1 MSKILAYHFLK
12 SDMCSHAGHEPPW
25 KEGETRTLDGEIVI
39 CVHGYHASRTAWD
52 ALQFAPGPV
61 LCLVEVEPVKEHTD
75 KLVSRSRRLIKAVN
89 VERELR
95 EFVADCAERVLHFY
109 EEAYPGDQRPRAAI
123 ATARAYARGEATDG
137 ELNAAAD
144 AAYAAARAAR
154 NAANAADAAAD
165 AAYAAADAADA
176 AAYAAARAAYA
187 AARAAYA
194 ARAAA
199 YAAADAADAAA
210 YAAARAADAAAR
222 AADAAYAAADA
233 ADAERRWQREQFD
246 VRLAHLFAT
255 EIAAWSL
262 TQEGE

>member
-12 SDMCSHAGHEPPW
+12 SDMCSHEGHEPPW

-39 CVHGYHASRTAWD
+39 CAHGYHASRTAWD

-61 LCLVEVEPVKEHTD
+61 LCLVEVEPVEEHTD

-95 EFVADCAERVLHFY
+95 EFAADCAERVLHFY

-137 ELNAAAD
+137 ELNAAA
-144 AAYAAARAAR
+144 R
-154 NAANAADAAAD
+154 
-165 AAYAAADAADA
+165 AAADAADA
-176 AAYAAARAAYA
+176 AVYAARA
-187 AARAAYA
+187 AAYA

-199 YAAADAADAAA
+199 YAVAV
-210 YAAARAADAAAR
+210 YAARAAVR
-222 AADAAYAAADA
+222 AAVDV
-233 ADAERRWQREQFD
+233 ADAERRWQREQFN

-255 EIAAWSL
+255 EIAAWNAL
-262 TQEGE
+262 QGDE

>member
-12 SDMCSHAGHEPPW
+12 SNMYSGEGLEPPW

-39 CVHGYHASRTAWD
+39 CAHGYHASRMAWD

-61 LCLVEVEPVKEHTD
+61 LCLVEVEPVEEHTE

-95 EFVADCAERVLHFY
+95 EFAADCAERMLHFY

-154 NAANAADAAAD
+154 AAADAAAYAAR
-165 AAYAAADAADA
+165 AAYA
-176 AAYAAARAAYA
+176 AAYAAARAA
-187 AARAAYA
+187 
-194 ARAAA
+194 RAAA
-199 YAAADAADAAA
+199 YAA
-210 YAAARAADAAAR
+210 R
-222 AADAAYAAADA
+222 
-233 ADAERRWQREQFD
+233 DAERRWQRERFD
-246 VRLAHLFAT
+246 ARLAHLFAT

>member
-12 SDMCSHAGHEPPW
+12 SDMCSGEGHEPPW

-39 CVHGYHASRTAWD
+39 CAHGYHASRTPWD
-52 ALQFAPGPV
+52 ALGFAPGPV
-61 LCLVEVEPVKEHTD
+61 LCLVEVERVEEHTE

-95 EFVADCAERVLHFY
+95 EFAADCAERVLPFY

-137 ELNAAAD
+137 ELGYAVDAAD
-144 AAYAAARAAR
+144 AAYAAAAR
-154 NAANAADAAAD
+154 AADAAR
-165 AAYAAADAADA
+165 AARAAD
-176 AAYAAARAAYA
+176 AARAAYA
-187 AARAAYA
+187 AA
-194 ARAAA
+194 AR
-199 YAAADAADAAA
+199 
-210 YAAARAADAAAR
+210 AARAADAAR
-222 AADAAYAAADA
+222 AAVRAAADA
-233 ADAERRWQREQFD
+233 ARATADAVRSAYAAAAAAERKWQYEQFD
-246 VRLAHLFAT
+246 ARLAHLFAT

>member
-39 CVHGYHASRTAWD
+39 CAHGYHASRTAWD

-61 LCLVEVEPVKEHTD
+61 LCLVEVEPVEEHTD

-95 EFVADCAERVLHFY
+95 EFAADRAERVLHFY

-137 ELNAAAD
+137 ELNAAAR
-144 AAYAAARAAR
+144 AAARA
-154 NAANAADAAAD
+154 
-165 AAYAAADAADA
+165 
-176 AAYAAARAAYA
+176 
-187 AARAAYA
+187 AAYA

-199 YAAADAADAAA
+199 WAAAWVAARD
-210 YAAARAADAAAR
+210 AARAARAAA
-222 AADAAYAAADA
+222 DAADA
-233 ADAERRWQREQFD
+233 ADAERRWQREQFN

-255 EIAAWSL
+255 EIAAWNAL
-262 TQEGE
+262 QGDE

>member
-1 MSKILAYHFLK
+1 
-12 SDMCSHAGHEPPW
+12 MCSHEGHEPPW

-61 LCLVEVEPVKEHTD
+61 LCLVEVEPVEEHTD
-75 KLVSRSRRLIKAVN
+75 KLASRSRRLIKAVN

-123 ATARAYARGEATDG
+123 ATARAYAKGEAMDG

-144 AAYAAARAAR
+144 AAYAAAYAAR
-154 NAANAADAAAD
+154 AAAD
-165 AAYAAADAADA
+165 AAYAAAYAARAAADAAYAADAADA
-176 AAYAAARAAYA
+176 AYAAARDAARAAYA
-187 AARAAYA
+187 AAYA
-194 ARAAA
+194 AR
-199 YAAADAADAAA
+199 
-210 YAAARAADAAAR
+210 
-222 AADAAYAAADA
+222 AAADA
-233 ADAERRWQREQFD
+233 ADAERWWQREQFN

-255 EIAAWSL
+255 EIAAWNAL
-262 TQEGE
+262 QGDE

>member
-25 KEGETRTLDGEIVI
+25 KEGETRTLDGEIGI
-39 CVHGYHASRTAWD
+39 CAHGYHASRTAWD

-61 LCLVEVEPVKEHTD
+61 LCLVEVEPVEEHTE

-95 EFVADCAERVLHFY
+95 EFAADCAERVLHFY

-137 ELNAAAD
+137 ELNAAA
-144 AAYAAARAAR
+144 RA
-154 NAANAADAAAD
+154 AADAAAD
-165 AAYAAADAADA
+165 AAYAA
-176 AAYAAARAAYA
+176 RAAV
-187 AARAAYA
+187 RAAV
-194 ARAAA
+194 
-199 YAAADAADAAA
+199 DV
-210 YAAARAADAAAR
+210 
-222 AADAAYAAADA
+222 
-233 ADAERRWQREQFD
+233 ADAERRWQREQFN

-255 EIAAWSL
+255 EIAAWNAL
-262 TQEGE
+262 QGDE

>member
-12 SDMCSHAGHEPPW
+12 SDMCSHEGHEPPW

-39 CVHGYHASRTAWD
+39 CAHGYHASRTAWD

-61 LCLVEVEPVKEHTD
+61 LCLVEVEPVEEHTE

-95 EFVADCAERVLHFY
+95 EFAADCAERMLHFY

-123 ATARAYARGEATDG
+123 ATARAHARGEATDG
-137 ELNAAAD
+137 ELATARAAAGTAAAWD
-144 AAYAAARAAR
+144 AAAAGAAGAAARATAWV
-154 NAANAADAAAD
+154 
-165 AAYAAADAADA
+165 
-176 AAYAAARAAYA
+176 
-187 AARAAYA
+187 A

-199 YAAADAADAAA
+199 AAAWVAAGI
-210 YAAARAADAAAR
+210 
-222 AADAAYAAADA
+222 
-233 ADAERRWQREQFD
+233 AERKWQYEQFD
-246 VRLAHLFAT
+246 ARLAHLFAT

>member
-12 SDMCSHAGHEPPW
+12 SDMCSGEGHEPPW

-39 CVHGYHASRTAWD
+39 CAHGYHASRTAWD

-61 LCLVEVEPVKEHTD
+61 LCLVEVEPVEEHTE

-95 EFVADCAERVLHFY
+95 EFAADCAERVLHFY

-137 ELNAAAD
+137 ELNAAA
-144 AAYAAARAAR
+144 R
-154 NAANAADAAAD
+154 
-165 AAYAAADAADA
+165 AAADAADA
-176 AAYAAARAAYA
+176 AAYAAA
-187 AARAAYA
+187 YA
-194 ARAAA
+194 AR
-199 YAAADAADAAA
+199 AAADAADAAA
-210 YAAARAADAAAR
+210 YAAAYAARAAAR
-222 AADAAYAAADA
+222 AAADA
-233 ADAERRWQREQFD
+233 AVDVAYAGRRWQREQFN

-255 EIAAWSL
+255 EIAAWNAL
-262 TQEGE
+262 QGDE

>member
-39 CVHGYHASRTAWD
+39 CAHGYHASRTAWD

-95 EFVADCAERVLHFY
+95 EFAADCAERVLHFY

-137 ELNAAAD
+137 ELNAAA
-144 AAYAAARAAR
+144 R
-154 NAANAADAAAD
+154 
-165 AAYAAADAADA
+165 AAADAADA
-176 AAYAAARAAYA
+176 AVYAARA
-187 AARAAYA
+187 AAYA

-199 YAAADAADAAA
+199 YAVAV
-210 YAAARAADAAAR
+210 YAARAAVR
-222 AADAAYAAADA
+222 AAVDV
-233 ADAERRWQREQFD
+233 ADAERRWQREQFN

-255 EIAAWSL
+255 EIAAWNAL
-262 TQEGE
+262 QGDE

>member
-12 SDMCSHAGHEPPW
+12 SDMCSGEGHEPPW

-39 CVHGYHASRTAWD
+39 CAHGYHASRTAWD

-61 LCLVEVEPVKEHTD
+61 LCLVEVEPVEEHTE

-144 AAYAAARAAR
+144 AAYAAAYTAADAAVAARAAVY
-154 NAANAADAAAD
+154 AAADAAAD
-165 AAYAAADAADA
+165 AARAAADAA
-176 AAYAAARAAYA
+176 RAAV
-187 AARAAYA
+187 YA
-194 ARAAA
+194 ARAAV
-199 YAAADAADAAA
+199 
-210 YAAARAADAAAR
+210 RAAVDV
-222 AADAAYAAADA
+222 
-233 ADAERRWQREQFD
+233 ADAERRWQREQFN

-255 EIAAWSL
+255 EIAAWNAP
-262 TQEGE
+262 QEGE

>member
-12 SDMCSHAGHEPPW
+12 SDMCSYEGHEPPW
-25 KEGETRTLDGEIVI
+25 KEGETRTLDGEIGI
-39 CVHGYHASRTAWD
+39 CAHGYHASRTAWD

-61 LCLVEVEPVKEHTD
+61 LCLVEVEPVEEHTE

-95 EFVADCAERVLHFY
+95 EFAADCAERVLHFY

-137 ELNAAAD
+137 ELNAAA
-144 AAYAAARAAR
+144 R
-154 NAANAADAAAD
+154 
-165 AAYAAADAADA
+165 A
-176 AAYAAARAAYA
+176 AAYAADAAVYAARA
-187 AARAAYA
+187 AAYA

-199 YAAADAADAAA
+199 YAADAAVYAADAAV
-210 YAAARAADAAAR
+210 YAARAAVR
-222 AADAAYAAADA
+222 AAVDV
-233 ADAERRWQREQFD
+233 ADAERRWQREQFN

-255 EIAAWSL
+255 EIAAWNAL
-262 TQEGE
+262 QGDE

>member
-12 SDMCSHAGHEPPW
+12 SDMCSHEGHEPPW

-39 CVHGYHASRTAWD
+39 CVYGYHASRTAWD

-61 LCLVEVEPVKEHTD
+61 LCLVEVEPVEEHTD
-75 KLVSRSRRLIKAVN
+75 KLASRSRRLIKAVN

-137 ELNAAAD
+137 ELNAAAR
-144 AAYAAARAAR
+144 AAYAAADAARAAVR
-154 NAANAADAAAD
+154 AAYAAAD
-165 AAYAAADAADA
+165 AAYAAA
-176 AAYAAARAAYA
+176 AAARAAYA
-187 AARAAYA
+187 AA
-194 ARAAA
+194 
-199 YAAADAADAAA
+199 D
-210 YAAARAADAAAR
+210 AADAAAR
-222 AADAAYAAADA
+222 AADAAYAAARA
-233 ADAERRWQREQFD
+233 AYAERRWQREQFD

>member
-12 SDMCSHAGHEPPW
+12 SDMCPGEGHEPPW
-25 KEGETRTLDGEIVI
+25 KEGETRTLGGEIVI
-39 CVHGYHASRTAWD
+39 CAHGYHASRTAWD

-61 LCLVEVEPVKEHTD
+61 LCLVEVEPVEEHTE

-95 EFVADCAERVLHFY
+95 EFAADCAERVLHFY

-144 AAYAAARAAR
+144 AA
-154 NAANAADAAAD
+154 DAAAD
-165 AAYAAADAADA
+165 AAVYA
-176 AAYAAARAAYA
+176 AAYAARAARA
-187 AARAAYA
+187 AAYA

-199 YAAADAADAAA
+199 YAAADAARAAA
-210 YAAARAADAAAR
+210 DAARAAV
-222 AADAAYAAADA
+222 YAAVDV
-233 ADAERRWQREQFD
+233 ADAERRWQREQFN

-255 EIAAWSL
+255 EIAAWNAL
-262 TQEGE
+262 QGDE

>member
-12 SDMCSHAGHEPPW
+12 SDMCSSEGHEPPW

-39 CVHGYHASRTAWD
+39 CAHGYHASRTAWD

-61 LCLVEVEPVKEHTD
+61 LCLVEVEPVEERAD
-75 KLVSRSRRLIKAVN
+75 KLASRSRRLIKAVN

-95 EFVADCAERVLHFY
+95 EFAADCALRVLHFY
-109 EEAYPGDQRPRAAI
+109 EKAYPGDQRPRAAI

-137 ELNAAAD
+137 ELGAARDAAYAAYAAYAAAYAAYD
-144 AAYAAARAAR
+144 AAYAAARAAAGVSAW
-154 NAANAADAAAD
+154 AAT
-165 AAYAAADAADA
+165 
-176 AAYAAARAAYA
+176 
-187 AARAAYA
+187 YA
-194 ARAAA
+194 AR
-199 YAAADAADAAA
+199 
-210 YAAARAADAAAR
+210 
-222 AADAAYAAADA
+222 DA